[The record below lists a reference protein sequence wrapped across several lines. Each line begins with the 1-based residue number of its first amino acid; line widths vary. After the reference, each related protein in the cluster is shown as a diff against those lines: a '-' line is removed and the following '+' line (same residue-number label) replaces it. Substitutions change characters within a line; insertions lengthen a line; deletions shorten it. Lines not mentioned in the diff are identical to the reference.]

1 MFEQKTKR
9 VELQEIGFKMQK
21 CLYTTKMEV
30 SKIVCLSADCIY
42 YTKQK

>member
-30 SKIVCLSADCIY
+30 SKIVYLSICIY